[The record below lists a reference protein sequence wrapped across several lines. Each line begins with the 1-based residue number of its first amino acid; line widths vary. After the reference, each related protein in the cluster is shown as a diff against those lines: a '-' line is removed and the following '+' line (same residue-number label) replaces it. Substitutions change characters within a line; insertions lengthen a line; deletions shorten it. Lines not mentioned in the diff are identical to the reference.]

1 MAGALVMSILESIRK
16 IPVFY
21 GLWVPAFVVAI
32 DQLSKWAA
40 TRLFDL
46 PMNICAIDPLIRR
59 AGHHFEVSP
68 ILDISML
75 CNQGISWGLMQG
87 DSALKRWALL
97 AFAIIMVGILL
108 SALINATDRFT
119 RWCLALVI
127 GGAIGNAIDRALF
140 GAVTDFFDASDI
152 GFYYVF
158 NVADSAITVG
168 IIGLLLGMVREGL
181 NERKAKK
188 TDAAK

>member
-1 MAGALVMSILESIRK
+1 MKMLASIRK
-16 IPVFY
+16 IPLFY
-21 GLWVPAFVVAI
+21 GLWLPAIIVAV

-59 AGHHFEVSP
+59 AGYHYEVSP

-97 AFAIIMVGILL
+97 AFAIIMVGVLL
-108 SALINATDRFT
+108 SALINSTDKFS
-119 RWCLALVI
+119 RWCLGLVI
-127 GGAIGNAIDRALF
+127 GGAVGNAIDRALF

-168 IIGLLLGMVREGL
+168 IIGLLIGMAHEWR
-181 NERKAKK
+181 NERKAGKS
-188 TDAAK
+188 DAAK